1 MTDQPNRRL
10 SRALPSGDRLDQP
23 REQRATLL
31 PRVTL
36 SQEAFGVL
44 RGIVDE
50 GLRTGVLRGRDAD
63 QVSVAAWSMVHGL
76 GMLIIDGQLGDLA
89 ATPAAVRAL
98 TDAAGDTLLRGQLA

>member
-1 MTDQPNRRL
+1 MACWQV
-10 SRALPSGDRLDQP
+10 SSI
-23 REQRATLL
+23 
-31 PRVTL
+31 
-36 SQEAFGVL
+36 

-98 TDAAGDTLLRGQLA
+98 TDTAGDTLLRGQLA